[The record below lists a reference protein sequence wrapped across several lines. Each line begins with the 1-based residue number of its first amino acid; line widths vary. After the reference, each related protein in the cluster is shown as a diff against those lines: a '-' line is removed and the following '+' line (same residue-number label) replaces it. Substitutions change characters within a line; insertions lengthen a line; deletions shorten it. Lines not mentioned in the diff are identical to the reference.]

1 MKIRII
7 AVGKVKE
14 KFMRQGIEEYQKRM
28 RNYLPLEIIEVRDEA
43 TAESLSELEEKMV
56 RDKEGKRILE
66 KIGDRDRVVVL
77 AIKGKTMDSVQFSR
91 YIYRQAMEG
100 VSNLVFIIGG
110 SLGLSE
116 EVMKRG
122 NQSLS
127 FSPMT
132 FPHQLMRL
140 ILMEQVYRAC
150 RIEAGHAYHK

>member
-28 RNYLPLEIIEVRDEA
+28 GTYLPLEIIEVRDEA
-43 TAESLSELEEKMV
+43 AAESLSDLEEKKV
-56 RDKEGKRILE
+56 KDKEGARILE
-66 KIGDRDRVVVL
+66 KIGPRDRVVVL
-77 AIKGKTMDSVQFSR
+77 AIGGKSLDSVQFSKF
-91 YIYRQAMEG
+91 IFDQALEG
-100 VSNLVFIIGG
+100 VSNLVFVIGG

-122 NQSLS
+122 DFSLS
-127 FSPMT
+127 FSSMT